1 MLNISP
7 VTSHFV
13 ECHVDL
19 MYNSLAP
26 EPVVIAAAH
35 VHCVFFD
42 IECGRDPE
50 VYDVTFFKL
59 AYLSL
64 SKVKPLK

>member
-1 MLNISP
+1 MSDVLIIKMLNISP
-7 VTSHFV
+7 VTSIFV

-42 IECGRDPE
+42 IECGRDPGGLLNLLI
-50 VYDVTFFKL
+50 YHCRR
-59 AYLSL
+59 
-64 SKVKPLK
+64 